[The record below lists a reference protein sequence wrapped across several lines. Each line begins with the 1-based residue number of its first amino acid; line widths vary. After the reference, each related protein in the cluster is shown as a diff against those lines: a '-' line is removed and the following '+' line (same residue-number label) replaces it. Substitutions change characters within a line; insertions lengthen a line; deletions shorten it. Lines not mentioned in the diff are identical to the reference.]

1 MHKSII
7 IALILSCF
15 AGTALSQG
23 IQDSVFA
30 VPPVTISPDNIF
42 STDRAGMKETK
53 IDSLILLEKIN
64 LSLSDLL
71 SESST
76 VFIKNHGRGA
86 LATASFRG
94 TAPSHTQVS
103 WNGININTPMAG
115 MVDFSLIPVYI
126 IDGISLKHGA
136 ASVEDRSGGLG
147 GSVNITNSADW
158 SNSFS
163 GRYMQGVGSYS
174 SFDEYLQLSAGNSII
189 QWGGRAYHNYSEND
203 YTFINRGI
211 GNIDPVT
218 GAIIHPTDTN
228 RNADYRK
235 YGMMQELY
243 LRAGSRDFLSARWW
257 GQKAYR
263 TIPGATS
270 YEGPDNS
277 NLNRQWDTDH
287 RFSADWKHFGDS
299 STLELRT
306 GLSFKQLDYILKN
319 IVYGRGMIPVIYSES
334 RQSSFMNSA
343 SYTRDLPMGFKM
355 KASLDA
361 NIYSVSTA
369 DTVQKTGYDR
379 QRTELSAFLSLQKQV
394 AGRLNLRLMLRQD
407 LVDNEYIP
415 LIPYLGFDLLLAEK
429 GRLVLKGNIAANY
442 HLPSLNDLYWVPG
455 GNPDLLPEEGYSMEL
470 GLEGRQHFGDHSV
483 EGDLTAYRT
492 DTDNWI
498 LWIPGY
504 KGYWEPRNISRVLS
518 QGIELSAGI
527 KGYMGRLGYSLSGT
541 YAYTSSVN
549 YGDRDIWGEEAYGK
563 QLVYIPL
570 HSGNFM
576 IKLMYRHYTLGW
588 QHNSYSERYT
598 TSSNDVSR
606 RDRLYPYFMNNVTLG
621 RELEL
626 KNISLSAELK
636 VHNIFNETYH
646 SVLYRPMPGRNYM
659 LLLMVKF

>member
-1 MHKSII
+1 MQRSIVI
-7 IALILSCF
+7 LLILSSL

-30 VPPVTISPDNIF
+30 VPPVTITPGDIF
-42 STDRAGMKETK
+42 SADRAGMKETK
-53 IDSLILLEKIN
+53 IDSLIILEKIN
-64 LSLSDLL
+64 TSLSDLL

-76 VFIKNHGRGA
+76 VFIKDHGRGA

-103 WNGININTPMAG
+103 WNGININSPMAG

-126 IDGISLKHGA
+126 IDGLSLKHGA

-147 GSVNITNSADW
+147 GSVSITNSADW

-163 GRYMQGVGSYS
+163 GRYMQGIGSYS
-174 SFDEYLQLSAGNSII
+174 SFDEYLQLSAGNSMI

-218 GAIIHPTDTN
+218 GAISHPTDTN
-228 RNADYRK
+228 KNADYRK

-257 GQKAYR
+257 GQNAYR

-277 NLNRQWDTDH
+277 NLNRQWDKDH
-287 RFSADWKHFGDS
+287 RFSANWKHFGDS
-299 STLELRT
+299 SKLELRT

-319 IVYGRGMIPVIYSES
+319 IVYGRGMIPLIYSES
-334 RQSSFMNSA
+334 SQSSFMNNA
-343 SYTRDLPMGFKM
+343 TYTRDLAGGFSM

-361 NIYSVSTA
+361 NIYRVSTA

-379 QRTELSAFLSLQKQV
+379 QRTELSAFLSLQKQL

-415 LIPYLGFDLLLAEK
+415 LIPYLGFDLLLVGED
-429 GRLVLKGNIAANY
+429 RLVLKGNIAGNY

-455 GNPDLLPEEGYSMEL
+455 GNPDLLPEEGYSIEL
-470 GLEGRQHFGDHSV
+470 GLEGRHRYGDHSV
-483 EGDLTAYRT
+483 EAELTVYRT

-518 QGIELSAGI
+518 QGLELSI
-527 KGYMGRLGYSLSGT
+527 SMKGKTGRLGYSLSGT
-541 YAYTSSVN
+541 YAFTSSVN
-549 YGDRDIWGEEAYGK
+549 YGDRDIWGDESYGK

-570 HSGNFM
+570 HSGNIM
-576 IKLMYRHYTLGW
+576 IRLMYRRYTLGW

-606 RDRLYPYFMNNVTLG
+606 RDRLYPYFMNNLSLG

-636 VHNIFNETYH
+636 VHNLFNETYH
-646 SVLYRPMPGRNYM
+646 SVLYRPMPGRNYI
-659 LLLMVKF
+659 LLLMIKF

>member
-1 MHKSII
+1 MQRSIV
-7 IALILSCF
+7 IAFILSLLT
-15 AGTALSQG
+15 GTSLSQG

-30 VPPVTISPDNIF
+30 VPPVSISPGDIF
-42 STDRAGMKETK
+42 RPDRAGMKETK
-53 IDSLILLEKIN
+53 IDSLIILEKIN
-64 LSLSDLL
+64 ASLSDLL
-71 SESST
+71 SENST

-126 IDGISLKHGA
+126 IDAMSLKHGA

-163 GRYMQGVGSYS
+163 GRYMQGIGSYS
-174 SFDEYLQLSAGNSII
+174 SFDEYLQLSAGNSVI
-189 QWGGRAYHNYSEND
+189 QWGGRAYHNYSKND
-203 YTFINRGI
+203 YTFINRSI

-218 GAIIHPTDTN
+218 GDISHPTDTN
-228 RNADYRK
+228 ENADYRR

-263 TIPGATS
+263 TIPQATS

-299 STLELRT
+299 STLELHT
-306 GLSFKQLDYILKN
+306 GLSLKQLDYILKN

-334 RQSSFMNSA
+334 SQSSFMNRA
-343 SYTRDLPMGFKM
+343 TYTRELSKGFSI
-355 KASLDA
+355 KASLNA
-361 NIYSVSTA
+361 NIYNVSTA

-379 QRTELSAFLSLQKQV
+379 QRTELSAFLSLQKQF

-415 LIPYLGFDLLLAEK
+415 LIPYLGFDLLLAEE
-429 GRLVLKGNIAANY
+429 GELVLKGNIAGNY

-470 GLEGRQHFGDHSV
+470 GLEGRHLFGDHSV
-483 EGDLTAYRT
+483 EGELTAYRT

-498 LWIPGY
+498 LWIPGF

-518 QGIELSAGI
+518 QGIELSAGM
-527 KGYMGRLGYSLSGT
+527 KGQAGRLGYSLSGT

-549 YGDRDIWGEEAYGK
+549 YGDKNIWGDESYGK

-570 HSGNFM
+570 HSGNIM
-576 IKLMYRHYTLGW
+576 IRLIYRHYTLGW

-606 RDRLYPYFMNNVTLG
+606 RDRLYPYFMNTLTVG

-636 VHNIFNETYH
+636 VHNLFNESYH
-646 SVLYRPMPGRNYM
+646 SILYRPMPGRNYM